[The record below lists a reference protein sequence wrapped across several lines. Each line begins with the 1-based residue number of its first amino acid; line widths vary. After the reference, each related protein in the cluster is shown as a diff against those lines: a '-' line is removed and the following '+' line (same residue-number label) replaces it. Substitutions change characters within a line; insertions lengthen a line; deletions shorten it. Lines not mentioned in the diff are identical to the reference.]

1 LTAGNRRPPQP
12 DLVACVVTMSVG
24 GGNLFWARRG
34 SFVVVVQSAS
44 DPSTAEW
51 DSFLGATSE
60 AMAENGGRCRVLVF
74 TAGGKPDAELRA
86 RALERGWRDN
96 SNSPVVVVT
105 RDALARGVITIFSWF
120 GLNIRAVTEEQLQQA
135 YDRSD
140 AALERLAPGVSQL
153 QPLAST

>member
-1 LTAGNRRPPQP
+1 
-12 DLVACVVTMSVG
+12 MSVG

-34 SFVVVVQSAS
+34 SFVVVVQSAR

-60 AMAENGGRCRVLVF
+60 AMAENGGRCHVLVF

-86 RALERGWRDN
+86 RSLERGWRDN
-96 SNSPVVVVT
+96 SDSPVVVVT

-135 YDRSD
+135 HDRLQLTS
-140 AALERLAPGVSQL
+140 LELRWLAVERRIL
-153 QPLAST
+153 QEKLKL